1 MARWRYRGSRWRTGY
16 SIETLGRQLEA
27 IFPDRHTT
35 DGTVGDLSHQARKS
49 DHNPNEYGV
58 VTAIDVGISTIPEGN
73 RIVSALVA
81 SRDPRIKY
89 LIFNRRIWRSYRKPN
104 LPAWTPAPYTGS
116 NPHKSHL
123 HLSVSA
129 RAEKYDDSTAW
140 DLSGLG
146 GGEEEM
152 TLKRGDSGNAVRYFQ
167 EAILARDP
175 GALPEYGADSS
186 FGGEMETAVKTYQAD
201 ANLDPTGT
209 IDGVTAF
216 LLGRYHPEFDVGGS

>member
-1 MARWRYRGSRWRTGY
+1 MPRWRYRGSRWRVAR
-16 SIETLGRQLEA
+16 SIETLGRSLEA
-27 IFPDRHTT
+27 IYPDRYPV

-49 DHNPNEYGV
+49 DHNPNDLGV
-58 VTAIDVGISTIPEGN
+58 VTAIDVGISTIAEGS
-73 RIVSALVA
+73 RIVSALVD

-129 RAEKYDDSTAW
+129 RPEKYDDASAW

-146 GGEEEM
+146 EGGEQM
-152 TLKRGDSGNAVRYFQ
+152 LKRGDRGNAVRYFQ
-167 EAILARDP
+167 EAVLARDP

-186 FGGEMETAVKTYQAD
+186 FGEEMENAVKAYQAD
-201 ANLDPTGT
+201 ANLDPTGR

-216 LLGRYHPEFDVGGS
+216 LLGRYHPEFDG